1 MRVFLSLSALLI
13 VFGALASP
21 GCASSP
27 GLTVTGSVD
36 IDSMGTPT
44 GFRFEQPVRL
54 DGAAPTGA
62 ITGTCTLT
70 SDTAGTAY
78 GVVVDLYGP
87 DNGEGRAARS
97 VTLMTRTDAT
107 AEGTIEAEL
116 GADTFRGT
124 CDVHVPLVRG
134 SGQLRITATD
144 CSIAG
149 AGETATVDV
158 DLTFENCTVTAR

>member
-1 MRVFLSLSALLI
+1 MRVFLSLAALFV
-13 VFGALASP
+13 VFGALAGP

-44 GFRFEQPVRL
+44 GFRFDQPIRL

-107 AEGTIEAEL
+107 AEGTIAAEL
-116 GADTFRGT
+116 GADTFRAT
-124 CDVHVPLVRG
+124 CEAHVPLARG
-134 SGQLRITATD
+134 HGQLRITASD